1 VPGYDFISDSFM
13 GNDGTGRDSN
23 PADPGDWV
31 AANECYPGNAASDS
45 SWHGTHVAG
54 TIGAVSNNNLGVTGV
69 NWNAKIL
76 PVRVLGK
83 CGGTT
88 SDIVD
93 AMRWSAGLSVAGVPD
108 NANPAD
114 VLNLSLG
121 GSGTCDIT
129 QQNAIDA
136 IVAAGT
142 TVVIAAGNENLNA
155 SGFNP
160 GNCNNIITVAATN
173 KTGSRAYYS
182 NYGSVIEVSA
192 PGGAQSFANDPNG
205 ILSTLDS
212 GTTAPVN
219 DNAYV
224 YYQGTSMA
232 TPNVAGV
239 ASLIKGMRP
248 GYTPAQVL
256 ALLQST
262 ARSFPAG
269 STCNTS
275 ICGSGIVDAY
285 QALQTLDV
293 TLTEFVY
300 LPMITKSEPPPPP
313 ACVPQSGESNN
324 VNDALTTCSG
334 HTATGQVSSADI
346 DDVYKIQMTANQTL
360 SIVMTGSGG
369 DADLYLYSPG
379 TTDVTTDAPVD
390 FSATDGNN
398 ESLSGKVLTS
408 GYWYIDVYSYD
419 GTTSY
424 SVTAT
429 VTNALTGEVNTF
441 LLTPEDMHLGS
452 RSNK

>member
-1 VPGYDFISDSFM
+1 M
-13 GNDGTGRDSN
+13 
-23 PADPGDWV
+23 
-31 AANECYPGNAASDS
+31 
-45 SWHGTHVAG
+45 
-54 TIGAVSNNNLGVTGV
+54 V
-69 NWNAKIL
+69 N
-76 PVRVLGK
+76 
-83 CGGTT
+83 T
-88 SDIVD
+88 
-93 AMRWSAGLSVAGVPD
+93 
-108 NANPAD
+108 
-114 VLNLSLG
+114 
-121 GSGTCDIT
+121 T
-129 QQNAIDA
+129 QQNAINA
-136 IVAAGT
+136 IVAAGI
-142 TVVIAAGNENLNA
+142 TVVIAAGNDNLNA

-160 GNCNNIITVAATN
+160 GNCNNVITVAATN

-192 PGGAQSFANDPNG
+192 PGGAQGFANDPNG

-212 GTTAPVN
+212 GTTTPAN

-239 ASLIKGMRP
+239 VSLIMGMRP
-248 GYTPAQVL
+248 SYTPAQVL
-256 ALLQST
+256 SLLQST

-285 QALQTLDV
+285 RALQMLDV
-293 TLTEFVY
+293 TFTDFVY
-300 LPMITKSEPPPPP
+300 LPLITKAEPPPPP

-324 VNDALTTCSG
+324 TNDALTTCSG
-334 HTATGQVSSADI
+334 HTATAQVSSVDI

-369 DADLYLYSPG
+369 DADLYLYPPG
-379 TTDVTTDAPVD
+379 TTDVTTDTPVA

-398 ESLSGKVLTS
+398 ESLSGEVLTS

-419 GTTSY
+419 GSTNY

-429 VTNALTGEVNTF
+429 VTNALTGAVDTLTFTHENSEV
-441 LLTPEDMHLGS
+441 GV
-452 RSNK
+452 RGNK